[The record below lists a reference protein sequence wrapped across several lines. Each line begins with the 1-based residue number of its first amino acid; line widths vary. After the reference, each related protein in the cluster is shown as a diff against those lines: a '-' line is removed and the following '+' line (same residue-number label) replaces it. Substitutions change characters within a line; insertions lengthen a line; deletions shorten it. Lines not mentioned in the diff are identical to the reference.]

1 MTRRRQLRIV
11 HIGERLAPAD
21 AVARVPADAGAL
33 LDNPALD
40 ATLERGLRAIVA
52 LSGARAG
59 AIRLVSRGRRGM
71 RLVSATGLSPA
82 MLLKERIVALDCGIC
97 GVALQADGMQLD
109 AKPQVCNRRMG
120 AIDGEGGCGPVLAVP
135 LHCGGEPIGVFNLFF
150 GDSSRVPTDVR
161 ELIEPVARM
170 LDVILENASLEDAR
184 MRASVAAERQMLA
197 GEVHDSL
204 AQGLA
209 YMRMRMP
216 LLHDAIRTGESQHA
230 LKYCQDVNDAMG
242 EAHGRLRELITQ
254 FRHIVDQ
261 GLLQA
266 LESTARTFEDRTG
279 VKLTID
285 NRADGVRLPPE
296 QEAQVYQIVQ
306 EALANVVKHAGA
318 QDARVV
324 IERTARSLK
333 VSVEDDGRGGAG
345 RAQEGVECGEHY
357 GLDIMRERAQRI
369 GATLEIRSAPG
380 RGTRVRLVVP
390 LRARAALAE
399 SP

>member
-11 HIGERLAPAD
+11 HIGERQAPAD
-21 AVARVPADAGAL
+21 AVARVSPDAGAL

-59 AIRLVSRGRRGM
+59 AIRLVSRERRGM

-97 GVALQADGMQLD
+97 GAALQADGVQLD
-109 AKPQVCNRRMG
+109 AKPQVCSRRMG
-120 AIDGEGGCGPVLAVP
+120 ALDGEAGCGPVLAVP

-170 LDVILENASLEDAR
+170 LDVILDNAILEDAR

-216 LLHDAIRTGESQHA
+216 LLHDAIRTGERQHA

-254 FRHIVDQ
+254 FRHVVDQ

-266 LESTARTFEDRTG
+266 LEGTARTFEDRTG

-318 QDARVV
+318 RDARIV

-333 VSVEDDGRGGAG
+333 VSVEDDGCGGAG
-345 RAQEGVECGEHY
+345 RARDGVECGEHY

-390 LRARAALAE
+390 LRARAAVAE
-399 SP
+399 SQ

>member
-1 MTRRRQLRIV
+1 MTRRRPLRIV
-11 HIGERLAPAD
+11 HIGERQAPAD
-21 AVARVPADAGAL
+21 AVARVSPDAGAL
-33 LDNPALD
+33 LDNPALE

-52 LSGARAG
+52 LTGARAG
-59 AIRLVSRGRRGM
+59 AIRLVSRERRGM

-82 MLLKERIVALDCGIC
+82 MLLKERVVALDCGIC

-109 AKPQVCNRRMG
+109 AKPQVCSRRMG
-120 AIDGEGGCGPVLAVP
+120 ALDGEGGCGPVLAVP
-135 LHCGGEPIGVFNLFF
+135 LHRAGEPIGVFNLFF

-216 LLHDAIRTGESQHA
+216 LLHDAIRTGERQHA

-254 FRHIVDQ
+254 FRHVVDQ
-261 GLLQA
+261 GLVQA
-266 LESTARTFEDRTG
+266 LEGTARTFEDRTG

-285 NRADGVRLPPE
+285 NRADGVQLPPE

-318 QDARVV
+318 RDARIV
-324 IERTARSLK
+324 IERTTRSLK
-333 VSVEDDGRGGAG
+333 VSVEDDGCGGAG
-345 RAQEGVECGEHY
+345 RAHAGVECGEHY

-390 LRARAALAE
+390 LRARAAVAE

>member
-11 HIGERLAPAD
+11 HNGERPLPAA
-21 AVARVPADAGAL
+21 AVARVPSDASCL
-33 LDNPALD
+33 LDNPALG

-52 LSGARAG
+52 LTGARAG
-59 AIRLVSRGRRGM
+59 AIRLVSREGRGM

-82 MLLKERIVALDCGIC
+82 VLLRERVVALDCGIC
-97 GVALQADGMQLD
+97 GVALQANGMQLD
-109 AKPQVCNRRMG
+109 PSPQVCSRRM
-120 AIDGEGGCGPVLAVP
+120 ASADGENGCGPVLAVP
-135 LHCGGEPIGVFNLFF
+135 LHCGGGPIGVFNLFF
-150 GDSSRVPTDVR
+150 GDASRMPTEMG
-161 ELIEPVARM
+161 ELMEPVARM

-184 MRASVAAERQMLA
+184 MRASLAAERQLLA

-216 LLHDAIRTGESQHA
+216 LLHDAIRTGERQHA

-254 FRHIVDQ
+254 FRHVVDQ

-266 LESTARTFEDRTG
+266 LEGTARTFEDRTG

-285 NRADGVRLPPE
+285 DRAGGVRLPPE
-296 QEAQVYQIVQ
+296 QEAQVFQIVQ

-318 QDARVV
+318 RDARIVL
-324 IERTARSLK
+324 ERTSRSLK
-333 VSVEDDGRGGAG
+333 VSVEDGGCGGAR
-345 RAQEGVECGEHY
+345 RAGVDCGEHY

-380 RGTRVRLVVP
+380 RGTRVRIVVP
-390 LRARAALAE
+390 LRARATEAQC
-399 SP
+399 P